1 MDKEIKELS
10 DTIQAQRDGS
20 ATDVF
25 VSALAGIAT
34 ADIALPAVDILT

>member
-10 DTIQAQRDGS
+10 DTIQAQRDGGT
-20 ATDVF
+20 TDIL

-34 ADIALPAVDILT
+34 ANVASPAVDILT